1 MKTLIASSLIALA
14 AVSASSPTLAAD
26 KMDGMNH
33 MDHGAMQTQ
42 GTAEA
47 TLVDGLVKK
56 VDKTTGKITLTHGP
70 LPNGMPGMTMA
81 FKVKETAM
89 LDQVK
94 EGQKV
99 RFAINDAMVVIRL
112 EAAK

>member
-1 MKTLIASSLIALA
+1 MKTLISASLIALVA
-14 AVSASSPTLAAD
+14 AVSIPAQAAD

-33 MDHGAMQTQ
+33 MDHGAMQAQ
-42 GTAEA
+42 GGIEA
-47 TLVDGLVKK
+47 TLVDGVVKK
-56 VDKTTGKITLTHGP
+56 VDKASGKITLTHGP
-70 LPNGMPGMTMA
+70 LPNGMSGMTMA
-81 FKVKETAM
+81 FKVKDVAL

-99 RFAINDAMVVIRL
+99 RFAINDAMVVVRL